1 VHVVKPKQEG
11 ENPLIGSLKAKKRVK
26 DYLDGLGLAID
37 LRAAGEH
44 KFLNADAQNL
54 YDSVTNLVA
63 DSKLPT
69 ELPILRLEYSKPTAS
84 SEKPKFGYRHMDSSG
99 ETITAEAH
107 KTISTSANRTTEQ
120 RKMFV
125 YFRKANLTLIVSRLC
140 FSVWSQSVCTR
151 HEWD

>member
-1 VHVVKPKQEG
+1 VVKPKQEG
-11 ENPLIGSLKAKKRVK
+11 ENPLIDSLKAKKRVK

-69 ELPILRLEYSKPTAS
+69 ELPSLRLEYSKPDCLKR
-84 SEKPKFGYRHMDSSG
+84 E
-99 ETITAEAH
+99 AEIW
-107 KTISTSANRTTEQ
+107 ISTYGFIWGNDNRRSTQ
-120 RKMFV
+120 
-125 YFRKANLTLIVSRLC
+125 NHLNI
-140 FSVWSQSVCTR
+140 SQPDDR
-151 HEWD
+151 GA